1 MSGGGTAQSDDT
13 YPPGNA
19 RLHEGHEDH
28 EGHEGNERRR
38 HEGHENQEGNERR
51 PCESPPVHAGP
62 TLRLVEGALLTA
74 TEPHVRLV
82 GLVEQ
87 QQRCAEKM
95 HYETIEF
102 LLSITSNCYRD
113 CAFAESLRQIAE
125 RGVEH
130 IETADGINKAIIDL
144 VHKHLAESRHGRTA
158 DPADSDVPTPNM
170 WIQASSLMGH
180 LRHLR
185 KNSAEIRQLF
195 PALVQTTQIFPTTN
209 TKKRRK
215 GDKCQEDD
223 GGRQ

>member
-51 PCESPPVHAGP
+51 PSESPPVHAGP
-62 TLRLVEGALLTA
+62 TLRLVEEALLTA

-113 CAFAESLRQIAE
+113 CAFAENLRQIAE
-125 RGVEH
+125 CGVEH

-144 VHKHLAESRHGRTA
+144 VHEHLPESRHGRTA
-158 DPADSDVPTPNM
+158 DPADSDVPTPGSGSTCKP
-170 WIQASSLMGH
+170 SSL
-180 LRHLR
+180 LRHLQ
-185 KNSAEIRQLF
+185 KNSAEIRRLF
-195 PALVQTTQIFPTTN
+195 RALGQTTQEIPTPN
-209 TKKRRK
+209 AKKMRK